1 MTLVDR
7 RNHHLFQPLLYQ
19 VATGILSPGQ
29 IAPVLRHLL
38 RRQRNVSVEM
48 AEVTGFDLERRVVLA
63 AAIPGEQREY
73 PYDSLI
79 VAAGA
84 GQSYFGHDEYA
95 LIAPGMKTIDDALEL
110 RRRVYGAF
118 ELAESAHGRRAA
130 AVLADHRHRRRR
142 PDRRRARR
150 PGPRA
155 GGAQPDEATSAG
167 STRRPS
173 GSSSPTAAPSRWPPS
188 ATSSPAAPPHAL
200 EKRGVELRMHSR
212 VVGVDAFG
220 VDVDGPDGRERI
232 TAGTVI
238 WAAGVQASPLA
249 GLLAEATGA
258 TTDRAGR
265 IAVLPDL
272 SLPGHPEVFAVGD
285 MATIDKL
292 PGVCEVAM
300 QGGLHAANTIRRR
313 LKDDAAQSL
322 PVPVPRPR
330 ERGGDRPLQRR
341 SSTSSGMR
349 LSGFA
354 GFLVWMFVHLT
365 FLNGFGNRLGA
376 LWRWGRAMA
385 GRARPER
392 VFSMGHTGGDL
403 SLPEEVR
410 RRVMPS
416 AFPVF
421 DALPKQPGA
430 SPFDV
435 LPGATARAGA
445 GRRPP
450 GARPNRG
457 LTRRP
462 TGHSLGVR
470 RRRPR
475 AGWTG
480 TATRRT
486 PDHDG
491 GASEPQG

>member
-1 MTLVDR
+1 MSQARAQSGRHKVVVVGGGFGGLPATRLLARSPVDVTLIDR

-29 IAPVLRHLL
+29 VAPVLRHLL
-38 RRQRNVSVEM
+38 RRHRNVTVEM
-48 AEVTGFDLERRVVLA
+48 AEVTAFDLERRVVLA

-118 ELAESAHGRRAA
+118 ELAESAPDEAQRQYWQTIVIVGGGPTGVELAGQVRELAVRSLTKDFRSIDPASVRVVLADGGAEPLAAFGDRLSGRAA
-130 AVLADHRHRRRR
+130 A
-142 PDRRRARR
+142 
-150 PGPRA
+150 
-155 GGAQPDEATSAG
+155 
-167 STRRPS
+167 
-173 GSSSPTAAPSRWPPS
+173 
-188 ATSSPAAPPHAL
+188 AL

-258 TTDRAGR
+258 TTDRSGR

-285 MATIDKL
+285 MAAIDKL

-313 LKDDAAQSL
+313 LKDGAA
-322 PVPVPRPR
+322 PDVPFRYRDLGSAAAIGRFSAIVNF
-330 ERGGDRPLQRR
+330 RGL
-341 SSTSSGMR
+341 R

-365 FLNGFGNRLGA
+365 FLNGFGNRLTA
-376 LWRWGRAMA
+376 LWRWGRAMG

-421 DALPKQPGA
+421 DALPKQPDA
-430 SPFDV
+430 SRFDA
-435 LPGATARAGA
+435 LPNPAAQTGPDDVRPSPARTE
-445 GRRPP
+445 R
-450 GARPNRG
+450 
-457 LTRRP
+457 
-462 TGHSLGVR
+462 
-470 RRRPR
+470 
-475 AGWTG
+475 
-480 TATRRT
+480 
-486 PDHDG
+486 
-491 GASEPQG
+491 

>member
-1 MTLVDR
+1 MSQAPVPSARHRVVVVGGGFGGLPATRLLAHSPVDVTLIDR

-38 RRQRNVSVEM
+38 RRHRNVSVEM

-63 AAIPGEQREY
+63 AAMPGEQREY

-95 LIAPGMKTIDDALEL
+95 MIAPGMKTIDDALEL

-118 ELAESAHGRRAA
+118 ELAECAPDETQRRYWLTIVLVGGGPTGVELAGQVRELA
-130 AVLADHRHRRRR
+130 VRSLTRDFRRIDPAEVRVVLAD
-142 PDRRRARR
+142 
-150 PGPRA
+150 
-155 GGAQPDEATSAG
+155 GGAEPLAAFGD
-167 STRRPS
+167 RLS
-173 GSSSPTAAPSRWPPS
+173 GKAAD
-188 ATSSPAAPPHAL
+188 AL
-200 EKRGVELRMHSR
+200 QKRGVELRMHSR

-258 TTDRAGR
+258 TTDRSGR

-313 LKDDAAQSL
+313 LKDGAAEA
-322 PVPVPRPR
+322 RPFR
-330 ERGGDRPLQRR
+330 YRDLGSAAAIGRF
-341 SSTSSGMR
+341 SAIVNFKGMR

-416 AFPVF
+416 PFPVF
-421 DALPKQPGA
+421 DALPKQPGT
-430 SPFDV
+430 SPFDA
-435 LPGATARAGA
+435 L
-445 GRRPP
+445 
-450 GARPNRG
+450 
-457 LTRRP
+457 
-462 TGHSLGVR
+462 
-470 RRRPR
+470 PR
-475 AGWTG
+475 AAAGPG
-480 TATRRT
+480 PDGAEQAPART
-486 PDHDG
+486 
-491 GASEPQG
+491 QG

>member
-1 MTLVDR
+1 MSQAQPQSARHRVVVVGGGFGGLPATRLLAHSPVDVTLIDR

-29 IAPVLRHLL
+29 IAPVLRHIL
-38 RRQRNVSVEM
+38 RRHRNVHVEM
-48 AEVTGFDLERRVVLA
+48 AEVTGFDLDRRVVLA

-118 ELAESAHGRRAA
+118 ELAESAPDEAQRQYWLTIVIVGGGPTGVELAGQVRELAVRSLTKDFRRIDPASVRV
-130 AVLADHRHRRRR
+130 VLAD
-142 PDRRRARR
+142 
-150 PGPRA
+150 
-155 GGAQPDEATSAG
+155 GGAEPLAAFGDQL
-167 STRRPS
+167 S
-173 GSSSPTAAPSRWPPS
+173 GRAAD
-188 ATSSPAAPPHAL
+188 AL

-220 VDVDGPDGRERI
+220 VDVDGPEGRERI

-258 TTDRAGR
+258 ETDRSGR

-313 LKDDAAQSL
+313 LKDDTARDVPFTYRDLGSAAAIGRFSAI
-322 PVPVPRPR
+322 VNFR
-330 ERGGDRPLQRR
+330 
-341 SSTSSGMR
+341 GMR

-354 GFLVWMFVHLT
+354 GFVVWMFVHLT

-421 DALPKQPGA
+421 DALPKQPDASRFDALPHAGAPAAQAGVPA
-430 SPFDV
+430 SP
-435 LPGATARAGA
+435 
-445 GRRPP
+445 
-450 GARPNRG
+450 
-457 LTRRP
+457 TRRK
-462 TGHSLGVR
+462 
-470 RRRPR
+470 
-475 AGWTG
+475 A
-480 TATRRT
+480 
-486 PDHDG
+486 
-491 GASEPQG
+491 

>member
-1 MTLVDR
+1 MSQAPAQLGRHRVVVVGGGFGGLPATRLLARSPVDVTLIDR

-38 RRQRNVSVEM
+38 RRHENVTVEM

-63 AAIPGEQREY
+63 AAIPGEEREY

-118 ELAESAHGRRAA
+118 ELAESAPDEAQRQYWQTIVIVGGGPTGVELAGQVRELAVRSLTKDFRSIDPASVRVVLADGGAEPLAAFGDRLSGRAA
-130 AVLADHRHRRRR
+130 A
-142 PDRRRARR
+142 
-150 PGPRA
+150 
-155 GGAQPDEATSAG
+155 
-167 STRRPS
+167 
-173 GSSSPTAAPSRWPPS
+173 
-188 ATSSPAAPPHAL
+188 AL

-220 VDVDGPDGRERI
+220 VDVQGPDGPERI

-258 TTDRAGR
+258 TTDRSGR

-272 SLPGHPEVFAVGD
+272 TLPGHTEVFAVGD
-285 MATIDKL
+285 MATVDKL

-313 LKDDAAQSL
+313 LKDDAAARD
-322 PVPVPRPR
+322 VPFRYRDLGSAAAIGRFSAIVNFR
-330 ERGGDRPLQRR
+330 
-341 SSTSSGMR
+341 GMR

-365 FLNGFGNRLGA
+365 FLNGFGNRFGA

-421 DALPKQPGA
+421 DALPKQPDA
-430 SPFDV
+430 SRFDA
-435 LPGATARAGA
+435 LPQADAPAAPDGVPPSP
-445 GRRPP
+445 GRTK
-450 GARPNRG
+450 G
-457 LTRRP
+457 
-462 TGHSLGVR
+462 
-470 RRRPR
+470 
-475 AGWTG
+475 
-480 TATRRT
+480 
-486 PDHDG
+486 
-491 GASEPQG
+491 